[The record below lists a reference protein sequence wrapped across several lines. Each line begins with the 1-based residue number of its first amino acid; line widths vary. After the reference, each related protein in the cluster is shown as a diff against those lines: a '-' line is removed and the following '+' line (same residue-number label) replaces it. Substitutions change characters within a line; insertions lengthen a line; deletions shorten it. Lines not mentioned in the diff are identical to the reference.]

1 MSVSYIQQKYYALL
15 SFHFLKTK
23 FMKKINYGFATIG
36 LMLLIACSK
45 VPDVS
50 CDSPTNDAALSR
62 KLILGTWRLHRIQ
75 TALDTTATWYPPKK
89 GMIDVKF
96 KEDGTL
102 EYYVDNKLVNSTKYD
117 IDIMKKYTLYYA
129 DTTRNVLSIDKQGM
143 TGLESLVPIRI
154 CSDSLYLRYESFR
167 YHGVGDCFYYRK

>member
-1 MSVSYIQQKYYALL
+1 
-15 SFHFLKTK
+15 
-23 FMKKINYGFATIG
+23 MKKINYGFAVIG
-36 LMLLIACSK
+36 LMLLIACNK

-50 CDSPTNDAALSR
+50 CNSPTNDAALSR
-62 KLILGTWRLHRIQ
+62 KLIVGTWRLDRVQ
-75 TALDTTATWYPPKK
+75 NSLDTTFTWYPPTK

-102 EYYVDNKLVNSTKYD
+102 EYYVDNKFVDSCKYD
-117 IDIMKKYTLYYA
+117 IAIMKKYTLYYA
-129 DTTRNVLSIDKQGM
+129 DTTRNVLFMNHKQRM
-143 TGLESLVPIRI
+143 IGLEGMVPIRI